1 MKLQQLGGG
10 RRERG
15 GWWSATNIS
24 VTWAC
29 VQNAPYVHMCAYVLG
44 EEGSLHRAFA
54 DVTLLNNH
62 SASIRQ
68 AENGA
73 LSIRQPKDTQL
84 IHFSPC
90 VVRWSVQWVTELILS
105 LWSNIPCRMNTY
117 WWDIMLFVEMTLCY
131 SAGNE
136 KTLNTQ
142 YKDFFFFYIA
152 SCLSP
157 DSSKS
162 WPFNYDW
169 LIWDIL
175 TLEN

>member
-1 MKLQQLGGG
+1 MEEGGRGCNKAECISPGMKLQQLGGG

-29 VQNAPYVHMCAYVLG
+29 VQNAPYVQMCAYVLG

-84 IHFSPC
+84 IHFPPC

-105 LWSNIPCRMNTY
+105 LWSNIPCRVNTY

-136 KTLNTQ
+136 NT
-142 YKDFFFFYIA
+142 FF
-152 SCLSP
+152 
-157 DSSKS
+157 SSL
-162 WPFNYDW
+162 PACH
-169 LIWDIL
+169 L
-175 TLEN
+175 TVANLYHSIMID